1 MLKYFNL
8 TEDETVLL
16 IKVLKE
22 WYCLNNDSEL
32 FSPRVNK
39 LLLKINSMNFKLPQY
54 LYRSYS
60 FEREEDIK
68 KFIDGA
74 FKRIAHPSK
83 DYESWTSSEKIAR
96 KYMPGGES
104 QLNKNAKYGI
114 MLRIPRFDYQD
125 RIKFSIENLFKEY
138 NDRKILFNELFKYL
152 SKDLMRSLKDGN
164 LSTKDIQEF
173 QHIIPGMVRAISEYE
188 YMIGPLDYP
197 SPITVA
203 TVGIPEE
210 PFRYITMDEIKGYN
224 VRRRR
229 LLATIANKNKINKDN
244 K

>member
-1 MLKYFNL
+1 MSKEEQLENDKLFVKFLEIKNVFEYKNKKGILFGL
-8 TEDETVLL
+8 YIAEDSDGL
-16 IKVLKE
+16 ID
-22 WYCLNNDSEL
+22 YDNGINFITYNN
-32 FSPRVNK
+32 
-39 LLLKINSMNFKLPQY
+39 
-54 LYRSYS
+54 
-60 FEREEDIK
+60 
-68 KFIDGA
+68 
-74 FKRIAHPSK
+74 
-83 DYESWTSSEKIAR
+83 
-96 KYMPGGES
+96 
-104 QLNKNAKYGI
+104 
-114 MLRIPRFDYQD
+114 
-125 RIKFSIENLFKEY
+125 SIENLFKEY
-138 NDRKILFNELFKYL
+138 SDRKILFNALFQYL

-210 PFRYITMDEIKGYN
+210 PFRYITMDEVKGYN

-229 LLATIANKNKINKDN
+229 LLATIANKNKPNK

>member
-83 DYESWTSSEKIAR
+83 DYESWTSSEKVAKR
-96 KYMPGGES
+96 YMPGGEA
-104 QLNKNAKYGI
+104 QLNKNAKYGVI
-114 MLRIPRFDYQD
+114 LRIPRFDFQD

-152 SKDLMRSLKDGN
+152 SSGLMKNLRDGN
-164 LSTKDIQEF
+164 LSTKDIVEF
-173 QHIIPGMVRAISEYE
+173 QHIIPGMVRAISEFE

-197 SPITVA
+197 NPITVA
-203 TVGIPEE
+203 TVGIEEE
-210 PFRYITMDEIKGYN
+210 PFRYITADEIKGLN
-224 VRRRR
+224 VRRKRM
-229 LLATIANKNKINKDN
+229 LAAKALKSK
-244 K
+244 